1 MRLLKEGRSFW
12 TFVVIGEKKKKKKG
26 KISQLFISN
35 GGIELLKKK
44 K

>member
-12 TFVVIGEKKKKKKG
+12 TFVVIGEKKKKKG